1 MSINEAILN
10 INSKSTQD
18 QVYIEAIL
26 ADIEHLSGDDLR
38 IAWIWTSGL
47 VRNKGRL

>member
-1 MSINEAILN
+1 MSINDLN

-26 ADIEHLSGDDLR
+26 ADIEHLSGDDLN
-38 IAWIWTSGL
+38 IVWMWTSAL
-47 VRNKGRL
+47 VKKKGRL